1 MLVPNK
7 PANWLNLNEG
17 DNVIKVFLEC
27 SLQLHAVEEVILVKN
42 RTEQYTIVDK
52 VSSKLWISLV
62 FE

>member
-7 PANWLNLNEG
+7 PTNWLNQNEG
-17 DNVIKVFLEC
+17 DNVVKVFLEC

-52 VSSKLWISLV
+52 VSSKL
-62 FE
+62 

>member
-7 PANWLNLNEG
+7 PANWL
-17 DNVIKVFLEC
+17 IKVSLEC